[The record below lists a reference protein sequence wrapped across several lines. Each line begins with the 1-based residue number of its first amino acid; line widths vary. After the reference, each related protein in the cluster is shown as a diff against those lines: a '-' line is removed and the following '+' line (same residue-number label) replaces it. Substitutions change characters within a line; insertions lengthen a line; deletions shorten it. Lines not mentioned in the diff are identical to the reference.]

1 MTGTSTPISP
11 TQLRAALTKFEC
23 KVRYIDGWE
32 TRNRGDRG
40 DGWGPV
46 IGFMVHHTGDD
57 APDDADRRIII
68 NGRTDLPGP
77 LAQFGLNDDGVVDVI
92 GWGRANHAGPG
103 DPDVYAA
110 VRDESYGSYPPKPD
124 QKLRDGNAAFWGVET
139 YYSGSHKPVQYNAM
153 VNLAAA
159 IVDAQGWT
167 GKSVIGHREWNYDKP
182 DPGNIDMA
190 VFRQDVDARI
200 KAVNGGQTSTSG
212 DLSMADITTLINKLE
227 EIDKRNSARY
237 SDIRG
242 LITTLTSQEAGRYS
256 DTYGRISQVL
266 AAAEVDDADVEKFVK
281 GVMDSMPDG
290 QGVSQA
296 QLTEAM
302 KTAIRDMLTS
312 VGQEAPPPTA

>member
-1 MTGTSTPISP
+1 
-11 TQLRAALTKFEC
+11 
-23 KVRYIDGWE
+23 
-32 TRNRGDRG
+32 
-40 DGWGPV
+40 
-46 IGFMVHHTGDD
+46 
-57 APDDADRRIII
+57 
-68 NGRTDLPGP
+68 
-77 LAQFGLNDDGVVDVI
+77 
-92 GWGRANHAGPG
+92 
-103 DPDVYAA
+103 
-110 VRDESYGSYPPKPD
+110 
-124 QKLRDGNAAFWGVET
+124 
-139 YYSGSHKPVQYNAM
+139 
-153 VNLAAA
+153 
-159 IVDAQGWT
+159 
-167 GKSVIGHREWNYDKP
+167 
-182 DPGNIDMA
+182 
-190 VFRQDVDARI
+190 
-200 KAVNGGQTSTSG
+200 
-212 DLSMADITTLINKLE
+212 MADITTLINKLE